1 MRRLASIG
9 LLALLLYNMFGLSLA
24 VLFFEKDYQIATSDE
39 PGQEVVMKMYL
50 PSLPYS
56 SNLEITENIEGL
68 IRQDGQFY
76 NPTHIL
82 HQNDTLY
89 VTLQSNEAARD
100 HFFELANAI
109 QVLNDPQTDVPGNPY
124 GKAMELL
131 GSLLKIYI
139 PNTQQFPARSEAITQ
154 EMRSA
159 ASNNHYVAVHY
170 LSYQTSLA
178 SPPPERC

>member
-9 LLALLLYNMFGLSLA
+9 LLVLLLYNMFGLSLA
-24 VLFFEKDYQIATSDE
+24 VVFFEKDYQIATSDGS
-39 PGQEVVMKMYL
+39 GQALVMKMYL

-56 SNLEITENIEGL
+56 GNLEIAENIEGL

-82 HQNDTLY
+82 HENDTLY
-89 VTLQSNEAARD
+89 VTLQSNVAARD
-100 HFFELANAI
+100 HFFDLANAI
-109 QVLNDPQTDVPGNPY
+109 QVLNDPQTDVPESPY

-139 PNTQQFPARSEAITQ
+139 PNTQQFPARSETIGQ
-154 EMRSA
+154 EIRPSG
-159 ASNNHYVAVHY
+159 NNHYVAAHY
-170 LSYQTSLA
+170 LPHQTSLA

>member
-1 MRRLASIG
+1 MRRLTSIG

-24 VLFFEKDYQIATSDE
+24 VLFFEKDYQIAASDS
-39 PGQEVVMKMYL
+39 PGQALVMKMYL

-56 SNLEITENIEGL
+56 ENLEITENIQGL
-68 IRQDGQFY
+68 VRQNDQFY

-109 QVLNDPQTDVPGNPY
+109 QVLNDPQTDVPKSPY
-124 GKAMELL
+124 DKAMELL

-139 PNTQQFPARSEAITQ
+139 PTTRQYLFGSESIAQQPCS
-154 EMRSA
+154 SA
-159 ASNNHYVAVHY
+159 NSHFVAAHY
-170 LSYQTSLA
+170 LSYHTLRA
-178 SPPPERC
+178 SPPPEHS

>member
-24 VLFFEKDYQIATSDE
+24 VLFFEKHYQIASSDG
-39 PGQEVVMKMYL
+39 PDQPLVMKMYL

-56 SNLEITENIEGL
+56 GDLEITENIEGL
-68 IRQDGQFY
+68 VRQDGQFY
-76 NPTHIL
+76 NPTHVL

-109 QVLNDPQTDVPGNPY
+109 QVLNDPQTDVPQSPY

-131 GSLLKIYI
+131 SSLLKIYI
-139 PNTQQFPARSEAITQ
+139 PNTQLFPVSSQLLAQQTAPGI
-154 EMRSA
+154 
-159 ASNNHYVAVHY
+159 NNHFAAVHY

>member
-24 VLFFEKDYQIATSDE
+24 VIFFEKDYQVATFGE
-39 PGQEVVMKMYL
+39 PGQVSVMKMYL

-56 SNLEITENIEGL
+56 GNLEITENIEGL
-68 IRQDGQFY
+68 VRQDGQFY

-82 HQNDTLY
+82 HENDTLY

-109 QVLNDPQTDVPGNPY
+109 QVLNDPQTDAPESPY
-124 GKAMELL
+124 GKAIELL
-131 GSLLKIYI
+131 GNLLKIYI
-139 PNTQQFPARSEAITQ
+139 PNTQQFPARSESVAQQI
-154 EMRSA
+154 RSWA
-159 ASNNHYVAVHY
+159 NSQYVAVHY

-178 SPPPERC
+178 SPPPEHC

>member
-24 VLFFEKDYQIATSDE
+24 VLFFEKDYQIAASSDS
-39 PGQEVVMKMYL
+39 GQALVMKMYL

-56 SNLEITENIEGL
+56 ESLQVTENVEGL
-68 IRQDGQFY
+68 VRQNGQFY
-76 NPTHIL
+76 NPTQIL

-100 HFFELANAI
+100 HFFELANAV
-109 QVLNDPQTDVPGNPY
+109 QVLNDPQTDLPKSPY
-124 GKAMELL
+124 GKAMELM

-139 PNTQQFPARSEAITQ
+139 PTAQKFPFTAGYTVRHSL
-154 EMRSA
+154 A
-159 ASNNHYVAVHY
+159 AVPGHFVAVHY
-170 LSYQTSLA
+170 LSHQTSLA
-178 SPPPERC
+178 TPPPERA

>member
-24 VLFFEKDYQIATSDE
+24 VLFFEKDYQIAASDS
-39 PGQEVVMKMYL
+39 PGQALVMKMYL

-56 SNLEITENIEGL
+56 ENLEITENIQGL
-68 IRQDGQFY
+68 VRQDDQFY

-109 QVLNDPQTDVPGNPY
+109 QVLNDPQTDVPKSPY

-139 PNTQQFPARSEAITQ
+139 PNTQQYPFGSEAIAHQ
-154 EMRSA
+154 IQSSA
-159 ASNNHYVAVHY
+159 NSHFVAAHY
-170 LSYQTSLA
+170 LSYQTLLA
-178 SPPPERC
+178 SPPPERA